1 MRFSLRLA
9 LFAPD
14 SGISVYSALITGG
27 GDVAELV
34 YFAPRRRNAVVDLA
48 VAPLYGWPV
57 TLGRPLLVFRSAE
70 AFLGSIIYARHFLA
84 GLFMVA
90 GVGALFGERA
100 RPVQDRRPHPWAY
113 ANCPTQRLAVQSCLT
128 GRTRGAKRV
137 PKKNLPFLILQLTGI
152 WVLIKISLLQ

>member
-1 MRFSLRLA
+1 
-9 LFAPD
+9 
-14 SGISVYSALITGG
+14 
-27 GDVAELV
+27 VAELV

-90 GVGALFGERA
+90 GVGALCSVSVPGLFKIAGLILG
-100 RPVQDRRPHPWAY
+100 
-113 ANCPTQRLAVQSCLT
+113 PTQ
-128 GRTRGAKRV
+128 
-137 PKKNLPFLILQLTGI
+137 I
-152 WVLIKISLLQ
+152 VLHGV